1 MTASISP
8 ALLDAR
14 QRGARAHQ
22 LAKRI
27 AHHTGLD
34 MEAAR
39 RAAEIELT
47 PESPASPAIGRS
59 LTADFTVSTPDVGEW
74 RGRYFV
80 MTVPTSSSLSNR
92 GASTVTKHSARTRR

>member
-47 PESPASPAIGRS
+47 RP
-59 LTADFTVSTPDVGEW
+59 DYTVSTPDVGEW

>member
-1 MTASISP
+1 MEIPGQIS
-8 ALLDAR
+8 AEIDT
-14 QRGARAHQ
+14 HQ

-27 AHHTGLD
+27 AARTGLD
-34 MEAAR
+34 MDAAR

-47 PESPASPAIGRS
+47 PANGRS
-59 LTADFTVSTPDVGEW
+59 LTADYTVSTPDVGEW

-92 GASTVTKHSARTRR
+92 GASTVTKNSARTRR